1 MAGKA
6 GWSQASEDFKC
17 QGYLC
22 DMGVPPGVLL
32 DTCEGLAS

>member
-17 QGYLC
+17 QGYLR

-32 DTCEGLAS
+32 GTCEGLAS